1 MGGDVESA
9 NAIWLLNWRAQ
20 LENARRTG
28 GAVLQIVV
36 EPGLSKMQLA
46 EESMA
51 ADKGV
56 RVIRI
61 DCTKIRNVEYL
72 DAREAS
78 ELAVVQALRQEA
90 AQVKSGA
97 LKLTVPSSRG
107 DMEQAIVA
115 LQDEVARLRTQ
126 TISNNAVTVS

>member
-1 MGGDVESA
+1 M
-9 NAIWLLNWRAQ
+9 
-20 LENARRTG
+20 
-28 GAVLQIVV
+28 V
-36 EPGLSKMQLA
+36 EPGLSMKMQLA

-51 ADKGV
+51 AHKGG

-72 DAREAS
+72 DAKEAS
-78 ELAVVQALRQEA
+78 ELAVVQALRQEV

-97 LKLTVPSSRG
+97 LKLTVSSSRA
-107 DMEQAIVA
+107 DMEQAFVA